1 MQNEQRLNIGFLLV
15 TIALMWG
22 YASVIWV
29 SAGEDPDGQ
38 TPLSPDTKGDWVYGR
53 IEYEHDLLAPN
64 LYFMELLAHPG
75 GKVPRIEGGYA
86 STDVH
91 VIVRLRGVDVP
102 SAMHT
107 PDERNRPHI
116 WRDRERRNW
125 ADAMEYV
132 WNVTDPTHTFRVSNL
147 KVIDEDRVLEADME
161 FYLGGAWQNLALA
174 LLNDELARPIQ
185 SNGATWDPGS
195 KEYSLE
201 NPNVPR

>member
-1 MQNEQRLNIGFLLV
+1 MYQRVNFIFLFITALLICGH
-15 TIALMWG
+15 IA
-22 YASVIWV
+22 VIRV
-29 SAGEDPDGQ
+29 SAGEDPDAQ
-38 TPLSPDTKGDWVYGR
+38 TPIPLSPDDKGWVYAR

-75 GKVPRIEGGYA
+75 GKVPKIEGGYA

-91 VIVRLRGVDVP
+91 VVVRLRGVDVP

-107 PDERNRPHI
+107 PEERHRPHI

-125 ADAMEYV
+125 AAAMAYL
-132 WNVTDPTHTFRVSNL
+132 WNITDPTHTFRVHNIE
-147 KVIDEDRVLEADME
+147 VIDEDRVLEADIE
-161 FYLGGAWQNLALA
+161 VLLGGSWHNLALMI
-174 LLNDELARPIQ
+174 LNDEHARPLQ
-185 SNGATWDPGS
+185 TDGSTWDPGS